1 MKDKMDSNNIDIAG
15 SYHLAQSIQVQDG
28 SVVSKTLVNK
38 PSGTVTLFAFA
49 KEQGLSEHAAPF
61 DAQLLVLEGR
71 AEVSISGKWYTVST
85 GETILLPANLPHAV
99 KANEAFKMLLIMIKA

>member
-1 MKDKMDSNNIDIAG
+1 MNSDKNNIIG

-38 PSGTVTLFAFA
+38 PAGTVTLFAFA

-61 DAQLLVLEGR
+61 DAQLLVLEGK
-71 AEVSISGKWYTVST
+71 AEVSISRKR
-85 GETILLPANLPHAV
+85 
-99 KANEAFKMLLIMIKA
+99 FCCQLIYRMQSKPMRHLKCY

>member
-1 MKDKMDSNNIDIAG
+1 MDSEKLNIVG

-61 DAQLLVLEGR
+61 DAQLLVLEGK
-71 AEVSISGKWYTVST
+71 AEVSISGLWYTVST

>member
-1 MKDKMDSNNIDIAG
+1 MEIKNIGHMG
-15 SYHLAQSIQVQDG
+15 SYNLAQSIQVQDG

-61 DAQLLVLEGR
+61 DAQLLVLEGK
-71 AEVSISGKWYTVST
+71 AEVSISGKWYSVSM
-85 GETILLPANLPHAV
+85 GETILLPANQPHAV

>member
-1 MKDKMDSNNIDIAG
+1 MDSKNVDIVG

-38 PSGTVTLFAFA
+38 PAGTVTLFAFA
-49 KEQGLSEHAAPF
+49 KDQGLSEHAAPF
-61 DAQLLVLEGR
+61 DAQLLVLEGM

>member
-1 MKDKMDSNNIDIAG
+1 MNSDKNNIIG
-15 SYHLAQSIQVQDG
+15 SYHLAQSILVQDG

-38 PSGTVTLFAFA
+38 PTGTVTLFAFA

-61 DAQLLVLEGR
+61 DAQLLVLEGK
-71 AEVSISGKWYTVST
+71 AEVSISGKWFSVST